1 VRVPPDFDDV
11 PGSRRSTTTTATN
24 SSTWMRR
31 KPKKRKLKRK
41 RKKTTIDV
49 ERDALKRKI
58 AVAVLLLAIAVV
70 TIMMLPTGSEQLL
83 ALARWAE
90 SAPEL
95 AWPLY
100 FLVFVLAVVAMFPG
114 WLFMVAGGYLFGAVT
129 GGLLA
134 FVANLLGSVAAF
146 FLARTYARQWVK
158 QKLDHNLRFRG
169 FDNAVA
175 RNGVYAVMFARLA
188 LLPNNLINYACGV
201 SAMGLRDFVI
211 GTSIGC
217 LPILAANVLI
227 GASTKDLF
235 TAIEE
240 GGLEKPQLPFAL
252 FGAIIAV
259 LILAVFLARRFG
271 PRPADP
277 KK

>member
-1 VRVPPDFDDV
+1 
-11 PGSRRSTTTTATN
+11 
-24 SSTWMRR
+24 M
-31 KPKKRKLKRK
+31 L
-41 RKKTTIDV
+41 
-49 ERDALKRKI
+49 
-58 AVAVLLLAIAVV
+58 
-70 TIMMLPTGSEQLL
+70 LPTGREQLL
-83 ALARWAE
+83 AAAHWAE

-95 AWPLY
+95 AWPVYL
-100 FLVFVLAVVAMFPG
+100 LAFVLAVVAMVPG

-134 FVANLLGSVAAF
+134 FIANLLGSVAAF

-158 QKLDHNLRFRG
+158 KKLDRSLRFSG
-169 FDNAVA
+169 FDKAVA
-175 RNGVYAVMFARLA
+175 RNGIYTVMFARLA

-235 TAIEE
+235 TAIGED
-240 GGLEKPQLPFAL
+240 GLEKPQLPLAL
-252 FGAIIAV
+252 FGAIIAI
-259 LILAVFLARRFG
+259 LILALFLAKRFG
-271 PRPADP
+271 TRLADP
-277 KK
+277 EE

>member
-1 VRVPPDFDDV
+1 
-11 PGSRRSTTTTATN
+11 
-24 SSTWMRR
+24 M
-31 KPKKRKLKRK
+31 KRKM
-41 RKKTTIDV
+41 T
-49 ERDALKRKI
+49 
-58 AVAVLLLAIAVV
+58 VAVLLLVVSIAVV
-70 TIMMLPTGSEQLL
+70 IIMTLPTGREQLL
-83 ALARWAE
+83 AIARWAE

-95 AWPLY
+95 AWPVYLLT
-100 FLVFVLAVVAMFPG
+100 FILAVVAMIPG

-146 FLARTYARQWVK
+146 FMARTFARAWVK
-158 QKLDHNLRFRG
+158 QKLDHSPRFSG

-175 RNGVYAVMFARLA
+175 RNGVYTVMFARLA

-235 TAIEE
+235 AAIEE

-259 LILAVFLARRFG
+259 LILALFLAKRFG
-271 PRPADP
+271 PRLAEP

>member
-1 VRVPPDFDDV
+1 
-11 PGSRRSTTTTATN
+11 
-24 SSTWMRR
+24 M
-31 KPKKRKLKRK
+31 KK
-41 RKKTTIDV
+41 
-49 ERDALKRKI
+49 KI
-58 AVAVLLLAIAVV
+58 AVAALFLAI
-70 TIMMLPTGSEQLL
+70 TIVIIMLLTNGHEQLL
-83 ALARWAE
+83 AAARWAE
-90 SAPEL
+90 SAPQL
-95 AWPLY
+95 AWPL
-100 FLVFVLAVVAMFPG
+100 FLLTFVVAVVAMLPG
-114 WLFMVAGGYLFGAVT
+114 WLLMVAGGYLFGAAT

-158 QKLDHNLRFRG
+158 QKLDHSLRFQG

-175 RNGVYAVMFARLA
+175 RNGVYTVMFARLA
-188 LLPNNLINYACGV
+188 LLPNSLINYACGV

-217 LPILAANVLI
+217 LPTLAAYVLI

-252 FGAIIAV
+252 FGAIIA
-259 LILAVFLARRFG
+259 ILLLTLFLAKRFG
-271 PRPADP
+271 PRLAGP

>member
-1 VRVPPDFDDV
+1 
-11 PGSRRSTTTTATN
+11 
-24 SSTWMRR
+24 M
-31 KPKKRKLKRK
+31 
-41 RKKTTIDV
+41 
-49 ERDALKRKI
+49 KRKI
-58 AVAVLLLAIAVV
+58 VIAGLLLAITVV
-70 TIMMLPTGSEQLL
+70 TVVVLRTGREQLI
-83 ALARWAE
+83 AAARWAE

-95 AWPLY
+95 AWPL
-100 FLVFVLAVVAMFPG
+100 FLLTFVVAVVAMVPG
-114 WLFMVAGGYLFGAVT
+114 WLLMVAGGYLFGPVT

-158 QKLDHNLRFRG
+158 QKLDHSPRFQG

-175 RNGVYAVMFARLA
+175 RNGVYTVMFARLA

-217 LPILAANVLI
+217 LPILVANVLI

-235 TAIEE
+235 TTIEE
-240 GGLEKPQLPFAL
+240 GGLEKPQLPLAL
-252 FGAIIAV
+252 FGAIIA
-259 LILAVFLARRFG
+259 ILLLTIFLAKRFG
-271 PRPADP
+271 ARLADS

>member
-1 VRVPPDFDDV
+1 
-11 PGSRRSTTTTATN
+11 
-24 SSTWMRR
+24 M
-31 KPKKRKLKRK
+31 KK
-41 RKKTTIDV
+41 
-49 ERDALKRKI
+49 KI
-58 AVAVLLLAIAVV
+58 AVAVLLLAIVIA
-70 TIMMLPTGSEQLL
+70 TIMMLPTGHEQLL
-83 ALARWAE
+83 AIVRWAE

-95 AWPLY
+95 AWPL
-100 FLVFVLAVVAMFPG
+100 FLLAFVLAVVAMFPG
-114 WLFMVAGGYLFGAVT
+114 WLFMLAGGYLFGAVT

-158 QKLDHNLRFRG
+158 QKLDHSVRFSG

-175 RNGVYAVMFARLA
+175 RNGVYTVMFARLA

-201 SAMGLRDFVI
+201 SAISLRDFVI

-217 LPILAANVLI
+217 LPILVANVLL

-235 TAIEE
+235 TAIEG
-240 GGLEKPQLPFAL
+240 GGLEKPQLPLEL
-252 FGAIIAV
+252 FGAIIA
-259 LILAVFLARRFG
+259 ILLLTIFLAKRFG
-271 PRPADP
+271 PRLADP

>member
-1 VRVPPDFDDV
+1 
-11 PGSRRSTTTTATN
+11 
-24 SSTWMRR
+24 M
-31 KPKKRKLKRK
+31 
-41 RKKTTIDV
+41 
-49 ERDALKRKI
+49 KRKI
-58 AVAVLLLAIAVV
+58 TVAVLLLAIAIV
-70 TIMMLPTGSEQLL
+70 TIMMLPTGREQLL
-83 ALARWAE
+83 ATARWAE

-95 AWPLY
+95 AWPV
-100 FLVFVLAVVAMFPG
+100 FLLTFVLAVVAMIPG
-114 WLFMVAGGYLFGAVT
+114 WLFMVAGGYLFGSVT

-158 QKLDHNLRFRG
+158 QKLDHSHRFNG

-175 RNGVYAVMFARLA
+175 RNGVYTVMFARLA

-217 LPILAANVLI
+217 LPILVANVLI

-240 GGLEKPQLPFAL
+240 GGLEKPQLPLAL

-259 LILAVFLARRFG
+259 VILAVFLAKRFG
-271 PRPADP
+271 PRLAGPEE
-277 KK
+277 

>member
-1 VRVPPDFDDV
+1 
-11 PGSRRSTTTTATN
+11 
-24 SSTWMRR
+24 M
-31 KPKKRKLKRK
+31 
-41 RKKTTIDV
+41 
-49 ERDALKRKI
+49 KRKI
-58 AVAVLLLAIAVV
+58 TVAVLLLAIATVV
-70 TIMMLPTGSEQLL
+70 FMMLPTGSEQLL
-83 ALARWAE
+83 AIARWAE

-95 AWPLY
+95 AWPVYL
-100 FLVFVLAVVAMFPG
+100 LTFVLAVVAMIPG
-114 WLFMVAGGYLFGAVT
+114 WLFMVAGGYLFGTVT

-146 FLARTYARQWVK
+146 FMARTFARAWVK
-158 QKLDHNLRFRG
+158 QKLDHSHRFSG

-175 RNGVYAVMFARLA
+175 RNGVYTVMFARLA

-201 SAMGLRDFVI
+201 SAMSLRDFVI

-235 TAIEE
+235 TTIEE

-259 LILAVFLARRFG
+259 LFLVLFLAKRFG
-271 PRPADP
+271 PRLAEP
-277 KK
+277 KE

>member
-1 VRVPPDFDDV
+1 
-11 PGSRRSTTTTATN
+11 
-24 SSTWMRR
+24 M
-31 KPKKRKLKRK
+31 
-41 RKKTTIDV
+41 
-49 ERDALKRKI
+49 KRKI
-58 AVAVLLLAIAVV
+58 TVVVLLLAIAIVI
-70 TIMMLPTGSEQLL
+70 IMMLPMGREQLL
-83 ALARWAE
+83 ATARWAE
-90 SAPEL
+90 AAPEL
-95 AWPLY
+95 AWP
-100 FLVFVLAVVAMFPG
+100 VFVLTFIVSVVAMIPG
-114 WLFMVAGGYLFGAVT
+114 WLFMVAGGYLFGPVT

-158 QKLDHNLRFRG
+158 QKLDHSPRFQG

-175 RNGVYAVMFARLA
+175 RNGVYTVMFARLA

-217 LPILAANVLI
+217 LPILVANVLI

-235 TAIEE
+235 TTIEE
-240 GGLEKPQLPFAL
+240 GGLEKPQLPLAL
-252 FGAIIAV
+252 FGAIIA
-259 LILAVFLARRFG
+259 ILLLTIFLAKRFG
-271 PRPADP
+271 ARLADS

>member
-1 VRVPPDFDDV
+1 
-11 PGSRRSTTTTATN
+11 
-24 SSTWMRR
+24 M
-31 KPKKRKLKRK
+31 KRNI
-41 RKKTTIDV
+41 T
-49 ERDALKRKI
+49 
-58 AVAVLLLAIAVV
+58 VAVILLGVIIAAF
-70 TIMMLPTGSEQLL
+70 MMLPAGSEQLL
-83 ALARWAE
+83 AIARWAE
-90 SAPEL
+90 ASPEL
-95 AWPLY
+95 AWPVYL
-100 FLVFVLAVVAMFPG
+100 LTFVLAVVAMIPG
-114 WLFMVAGGYLFGAVT
+114 WVFMVAGGYLFGAVT

-158 QKLDHNLRFRG
+158 QKLDHSHRFNG

-175 RNGVYAVMFARLA
+175 RNGVYTVMFARLA

-217 LPILAANVLI
+217 LPILVANVLI

-240 GGLEKPQLPFAL
+240 GGLEKPQLPLAL

-259 LILAVFLARRFG
+259 VILAVFLAKRFG
-271 PRPADP
+271 PRLAGPEE
-277 KK
+277 

>member
-1 VRVPPDFDDV
+1 
-11 PGSRRSTTTTATN
+11 
-24 SSTWMRR
+24 M
-31 KPKKRKLKRK
+31 KRKL
-41 RKKTTIDV
+41 V
-49 ERDALKRKI
+49 I
-58 AVAVLLLAIAVV
+58 AGLLLAIAIV
-70 TIMMLPTGSEQLL
+70 TIMLLPTGSEQLL
-83 ALARWAE
+83 AAARWAE
-90 SAPEL
+90 SSPEL
-95 AWPLY
+95 AWPL
-100 FLVFVLAVVAMFPG
+100 FLLTFVVAVVAMTPG

-158 QKLDHNLRFRG
+158 QKLDHSLRFQG

-175 RNGVYAVMFARLA
+175 RNGVYTVMFARLA

-211 GTSIGC
+211 GTSLGC
-217 LPILAANVLI
+217 LPMLVANVLI

-235 TAIEE
+235 TAIED
-240 GGLEKPQLPFAL
+240 GGLEKPQLPLAL
-252 FGAIIAV
+252 FGAIIA
-259 LILAVFLARRFG
+259 ILLLTLFLAKRFG
-271 PRPADP
+271 PSLAGP

>member
-1 VRVPPDFDDV
+1 
-11 PGSRRSTTTTATN
+11 
-24 SSTWMRR
+24 MRR
-31 KPKKRKLKRK
+31 KI
-41 RKKTTIDV
+41 T
-49 ERDALKRKI
+49 
-58 AVAVLLLAIAVV
+58 VAVLLIAITTVI
-70 TIMMLPTGSEQLL
+70 IMMLPTGREQLL
-83 ALARWAE
+83 AAAHWAE

-95 AWPLY
+95 AWPVYL
-100 FLVFVLAVVAMFPG
+100 LTFVLAIIAMFPG

-134 FVANLLGSVAAF
+134 FIANMLGSVAAF

-158 QKLDHNLRFRG
+158 QKLDQSLRFGG
-169 FDNAVA
+169 FDKAVA
-175 RNGVYAVMFARLA
+175 RNGVYTVMFARLA

-235 TAIEE
+235 TAIGE
-240 GGLEKPQLPFAL
+240 GGLEKPQLPLAL
-252 FGAIIAV
+252 FGAIIAIM
-259 LILAVFLARRFG
+259 ILALFLAKRFG
-271 PRPADP
+271 TRLADP
-277 KK
+277 KE

>member
-1 VRVPPDFDDV
+1 
-11 PGSRRSTTTTATN
+11 
-24 SSTWMRR
+24 M
-31 KPKKRKLKRK
+31 
-41 RKKTTIDV
+41 
-49 ERDALKRKI
+49 KRKI
-58 AVAVLLLAIAVV
+58 TVVVLLLAIAIAIV
-70 TIMMLPTGSEQLL
+70 TIVMLPIGREQLL
-83 ALARWAE
+83 AAARWAE

-95 AWPLY
+95 AWPMYL
-100 FLVFVLAVVAMFPG
+100 LAFVLAVVAMIPG

-158 QKLDHNLRFRG
+158 KKLDHSPRFSG
-169 FDNAVA
+169 FDNALS
-175 RNGVYAVMFARLA
+175 RNGLYTVMFARLA

-217 LPILAANVLI
+217 LPILVANVLI
-227 GASTKDLF
+227 GASTEDLF
-235 TAIEE
+235 IAIEE
-240 GGLEKPQLPFAL
+240 GGLEKPQLPLGL
-252 FGAIIAV
+252 FGAIIAI
-259 LILAVFLARRFG
+259 LILILFLAKRFG
-271 PRPADP
+271 PRLGDP